1 MRARLAYA
9 LLVCG
14 FSVLGCGPTAKKKP
28 GTDGGTG
35 DGKQPHTFEGI
46 QVMPTNP
53 IVQLDLN
60 QPGSQQFSAI
70 AVYADGVNQDVTAS
84 ATWNVANPAVGTMS
98 GATLAIPAFS
108 SSNAVV
114 SLITADYN
122 GSQGMAQI
130 TVVAYRQ
137 SGAQQDF
144 FFILPYEDPAG
155 QMMKPLDFATAIPA
169 LDVFFMMDTTG
180 SMTGEI
186 ANLQNA
192 LTGTVIPGIQGA
204 VANTQFGVGAQED
217 FPITVGT
224 DTYGQVNCPSNGVTD
239 QPLKLL
245 QTITSST
252 SAVSAGVNALSQSP
266 GGAPIGCGGDLPE
279 AGLEAIYQIAT
290 GEGLTGPS
298 PTSVPAN
305 HTGVG
310 GVGFRA
316 GTMPVIVGISDA
328 DSHSLNSTGSCG
340 STAEAYGGSVA
351 AVAHSSAQTRTAL
364 GNICARFVGIAPQPN
379 PSPTDLSCYAEPYYT
394 DLATTTGAR
403 VPPEAWDFTGTR
415 PAGCAAGQCCTG
427 FAGAGRAT
435 DAQGLCPLV
444 FRVNT
449 DGTGVST
456 SVVTGIQML
465 TRFATFDVTSQTT
478 GVMTDTNGNPL
489 PAGYTTAN
497 FIKSVM
503 PATYTLPPPPPVLPN
518 PTYDATTFHNVT
530 PGTQVGFNVD
540 AFNDFVMQTDQPQIF
555 RANIQVLAGGCTP
568 LDQRD
573 VLILVPPI
581 PILVQ

>member
-1 MRARLAYA
+1 M
-9 LLVCG
+9 
-14 FSVLGCGPTAKKKP
+14 LGCGPTAKKKP
-28 GTDGGTG
+28 TTDAPGGGG

-60 QPGSQQFSAI
+60 QPGLQQFSAVAI
-70 AVYADGVNQDVTAS
+70 YADGVNEDVS
-84 ATWNVANPAVGTMS
+84 SSVTWNVANPAVGAIVNS
-98 GATLAIPAFS
+98 TLEIPSFS

-144 FFILPYEDPAG
+144 FFILPYVDPAG

-169 LDVFFMMDTTG
+169 IDVFFSMDTTG

-186 ANLQNA
+186 ANLQSA
-192 LTGTVIPGIQGA
+192 LTGTVIPGIQAA

-217 FPITVGT
+217 FPVSSYGGLGGDGT
-224 DTYGQVNCPSNGVTD
+224 LD
-239 QPLKLL
+239 QPLKVL
-245 QTITSST
+245 QTITSNMSALSTAVSHLST
-252 SAVSAGVNALSQSP
+252 STGS
-266 GGAPIGCGGDLPE
+266 PIGGGGDTPE
-279 AGLEAIYQIAT
+279 AGLESIYQIAT
-290 GEGLTGPS
+290 GEGLSGPS

-305 HTGVG
+305 HAGVG
-310 GVGFRA
+310 GVAFRA
-316 GTMPVIVGISDA
+316 GTMPVVVGISDA
-328 DSHSLNSTGSCG
+328 DSHGLNETGACG
-340 STAEAYGGSVA
+340 TSAEGYTGTVA
-351 AVAHSSAQTRTAL
+351 TVAHSRAQTKTAL
-364 GNICARFVGIAPQPN
+364 ANICARFVGIAPQPN
-379 PSPTDLSCYAEPYYT
+379 PSPANLSCFAEPYQQ

-403 VPPEAWDFTGTR
+403 VPPAAWDFTGTR
-415 PAGCAAGQCCTG
+415 PTGCAASQCCTG
-427 FAGAGRAT
+427 FSGAGRAP

-444 FRVNT
+444 FRANL

-456 SVVTGIQML
+456 SIVTGIQML

-478 GVMTDTNGNPL
+478 GGQTDINGNPL
-489 PAGYTTAN
+489 PAGYNTAY
-497 FIKSVM
+497 FIKAVT

-518 PTYDATTFHNVT
+518 PTYDTTTFHNVT

>member
-9 LLVCG
+9 LLVCV
-14 FSVLGCGPTAKKKP
+14 FSVIGCGPTAKKKP
-28 GTDGGTG
+28 GTDAPGGG

-60 QPGSQQFSAI
+60 QPGSQQFSAV
-70 AVYADGVNQDVTAS
+70 AVYADGVNEDVTAS
-84 ATWNVANPAVGTMS
+84 TTWNVANPAVGAMS
-98 GATLAIPAFS
+98 AATLAIPAFS

-137 SGAQQDF
+137 SGTQQDF
-144 FFILPYEDPAG
+144 FFILPYVDPAG

-169 LDVFFMMDTTG
+169 LDVFFSMDTTG
-180 SMTGEI
+180 SMGGEI
-186 ANLQNA
+186 ANLQSA
-192 LTGTVIPGIQGA
+192 LNGTVIPGIQAA

-217 FPITVGT
+217 FPVDG
-224 DTYGQVNCPSNGVTD
+224 YGSTNCPSNGIND
-239 QPLKLL
+239 QPLKVL
-245 QTITSST
+245 QTITNN
-252 SAVSAGVNALSQSP
+252 SAAITAAVNGLSVSP
-266 GGAPIGCGGDLPE
+266 GGAPIGCGADGPE
-279 AGLEAIYQIAT
+279 AGLEAIYLAAT
-290 GEGLTGPS
+290 GNGLAGPA
-298 PTSVPAN
+298 PTSVPVN
-305 HTGVG
+305 HSGVG
-310 GVGFRA
+310 GVAFRQ

-328 DSHSLNSTGSCG
+328 DSHGVGETGTCG
-340 STAEAYGGSVA
+340 TAEAYDANVSA
-351 AVAHSSAQTRTAL
+351 YAHSRAQTKTAL
-364 GNICARFVGIAPQPN
+364 GAICARFVGIAPQSATPALN
-379 PSPTDLSCYAEPYYT
+379 CIAEPYQQ

-427 FAGAGRAT
+427 FSGAGRAP

-444 FRVNT
+444 FRANL

-456 SVVTGIQML
+456 SIVTGIQML

-478 GVMTDTNGNPL
+478 GVTTDINGNPL
-489 PAGYTTAN
+489 PGGYTTAN
-497 FIKSVM
+497 FIKAVT

-518 PTYDATTFHNVT
+518 PTYDTTTFHNVT

>member
-28 GTDGGTG
+28 GTDAPGTGG

-46 QVMPTNP
+46 SVMPTNP

-60 QPGSQQFSAI
+60 QQGSQQFSAV
-70 AVYADGVNQDVTAS
+70 AVYADGVNEDVTAS
-84 ATWNVANPAVGTMS
+84 TTWNVANPAVGTMS

-144 FFILPYEDPAG
+144 FFILPFNDPAG

-180 SMTGEI
+180 SMSGEI
-186 ANLQNA
+186 ANLQSA
-192 LTGTVIPGIQGA
+192 LTGTVIPGIQAA
-204 VANTQFGVGAQED
+204 VANTQFGVAAQED
-217 FPITVGT
+217 FPISPYGGT
-224 DTYGQVNCPSNGVTD
+224 GGDGTND

-245 QTITSST
+245 QTITSNMT
-252 SAVSAGVNALSQSP
+252 AVSTAVSHLSTASGSP
-266 GGAPIGCGGDLPE
+266 IGGGADTPE

-290 GEGLTGPS
+290 GQGLTGPS

-305 HTGVG
+305 HAGIG
-310 GVGFRA
+310 GVAFRS

-328 DSHSLNSTGSCG
+328 DSHGLNETGSCSG
-340 STAEAYGGSVA
+340 QAEAYTGSVG
-351 AVAHSSAQTRTAL
+351 AVAHSRAQTKTAL
-364 GNICARFVGIAPQPN
+364 ANICSRFVGIAPQPN

-415 PAGCAAGQCCTG
+415 PAGCGTGQCCTG
-427 FAGAGRAT
+427 FGGAGRAT

-449 DGTGVST
+449 NGTGVST
-456 SVVTGIQML
+456 SIVTGIQML

-478 GVMTDTNGNPL
+478 GVMTDINGNPL
-489 PAGYTTAN
+489 PLGFSTAN
-497 FIKSVM
+497 FIKAVM
-503 PATYTLPPPPPVLPN
+503 PATFTLPPPPPNLPN
-518 PTYDATTFHNVT
+518 PTYDTTTFHNVT

-581 PILVQ
+581 PIQVQ